1 MATRIIYTGRNTN
14 IRYQL
19 LDQGAPRDLSNL
31 SKIELIFTSS
41 VKVSGDVGTTT
52 PLDFT
57 TEPTALT
64 LKFSALTLPS
74 GSYPSVKL
82 VVYDADNP
90 KGLVWGEIALIVR
103 DNPYIDA

>member
-1 MATRIIYTGRNTN
+1 MSTRIIYTGRNTN

-41 VKVSGDVGTTT
+41 VKISGEVGSTT

-57 TEPTALT
+57 TEPTA
-64 LKFSALTLPS
+64 
-74 GSYPSVKL
+74 
-82 VVYDADNP
+82 
-90 KGLVWGEIALIVR
+90 
-103 DNPYIDA
+103 